1 MVKSFLQDMSKM
13 TVETLQKKVKEYPW
27 SPLYHIELSKK
38 YYQSQHEDF
47 EKQLNDTALR
57 MYDREFLFD
66 YIHDGI
72 KIIEAPVNNDLEQL
86 LTHTA
91 PIETPTIKIVE
102 KNQAPVVEVDPS
114 LAFELISEQKS
125 TIEPLVESSIT
136 KETVEIARVEKT
148 IEEIGPIQIEAEKQV
163 ADVVAITPEIPVE
176 SEKQEEIRIPTIDLQ
191 SQEYSFQEWLQHMKQ
206 AKVVLE
212 TKAETL
218 VNTRIE
224 EPIKLDLSS
233 SSIEEEEE
241 EMIVIDPE
249 KEELDQLIISNV
261 PFDIFAYEKD
271 LTENQLNQVNH
282 FVENQI
288 KKKEVKIE
296 PMDSDRSPV
305 KSDFYLPA
313 DELVTETLA
322 KLYVKQ
328 GKKEKAIMAYKKLL
342 LKFPEKST
350 YFASQIEQ
358 LIKK

>member
-1 MVKSFLQDMSKM
+1 MVNSFLQDISHMSI
-13 TVETLQKKVKEYPW
+13 EALQQKVKEYPW
-27 SPLYHIELSKK
+27 SPLYHIELAKK
-38 YYQSQHEDF
+38 YYQLQHDDF

-57 MYDREFLFD
+57 MYNREFLFD
-66 YIHDGI
+66 YIHDG
-72 KIIEAPVNNDLEQL
+72 VVVV
-86 LTHTA
+86 
-91 PIETPTIKIVE
+91 ETPIIKVVE
-102 KNQAPVVEVDPS
+102 KNHAPNVEADPS
-114 LAFELISEQKS
+114 LAFELISEHQS
-125 TIEPLVESSIT
+125 TIESAVESSIT
-136 KETVEIARVEKT
+136 TTLDEIPSVEKSV
-148 IEEIGPIQIEAEKQV
+148 EEIYHTQIEVEKQV
-163 ADVVAITPEIPVE
+163 AEEVDKASERLLE
-176 SEKQEEIRIPTIDLQ
+176 SEKKEQIQIPTIDLQ
-191 SQEYSFQEWLQHMKQ
+191 SQEYSFQDWLQQMKHG
-206 AKVVLE
+206 KVIIDANVENPLNSE
-212 TKAETL
+212 EEEL
-218 VNTRIE
+218 V
-224 EPIKLDLSS
+224 KLDLSNR
-233 SSIEEEEE
+233 SIEEEEE
-241 EMIVIDPE
+241 DMVLVDPE

-296 PMDSDRSPV
+296 PLESDRSAI

>member
-1 MVKSFLQDMSKM
+1 MVKSFLQDMSHM
-13 TVETLQKKVKEYPW
+13 SVETLQKKVKEYPW

-38 YYQSQHEDF
+38 YFQLQHDDF

-66 YIHDGI
+66 YIHDD
-72 KIIEAPVNNDLEQL
+72 KNVIEVPVNKELEQL

-91 PIETPTIKIVE
+91 PIETPIIKVVE
-102 KNQAPVVEVDPS
+102 KNQAPKVEADPS
-114 LAFELISEQKS
+114 LAFELISEQQA
-125 TIEPLVESSIT
+125 TLEPTVESSIT
-136 KETVEIARVEKT
+136 TTPVEISSVEKT
-148 IEEIGPIQIEAEKQV
+148 IVEIHPIQIEAEKQIAEEV
-163 ADVVAITPEIPVE
+163 DKASEILVE
-176 SEKQEEIRIPTIDLQ
+176 SEKKEEIQIPTIDLQ

-206 AKVVLE
+206 GKVVLD
-212 TKAETL
+212 TKAETA

-224 EPIKLDLSS
+224 EPVKLNLSS
-233 SSIEEEEE
+233 DSIEEEEE

-296 PMDSDRSPV
+296 PVESDRSAV
-305 KSDFYLPA
+305 KSEFYLPA

-350 YFASQIEQ
+350 YFAYQIEQ